1 MKKAKILAAL
11 LLVAVLLFTGC
22 AGTEGG
28 QTKVDTDDDE
38 ILIGVSFDSF
48 LIERWQR
55 DRDVFVSTAN
65 ELGAT
70 VNVQNA
76 NGDIEEQIS
85 QIDYFIQKKV
95 DAIVIVAIDCYALS
109 DAVARAREAGI
120 YVVAYDRLVMN
131 ADVDLYISFDN
142 ERVGE
147 LMAEALVEST
157 PVNTSIISICGSQTD
172 QNVSE
177 VKKGFDNVI
186 SKSTLRVA
194 RLDYADGWLAET
206 AYGFVSDAIEDGIV
220 FSGVHCGNDDLAS
233 QAVIALSEHRL
244 AGKVSLVG
252 QDAELAACQR
262 IVEGTQTMT
271 VYKPVD
277 KLARQAAECTVLLI
291 KGSMPKTEFTIN
303 NGAIDVP
310 FVKLEPIMVTKDNI
324 DEVIIDGGF
333 HRREEVYLNVN

>member
-1 MKKAKILAAL
+1 M
-11 LLVAVLLFTGC
+11 
-22 AGTEGG
+22 
-28 QTKVDTDDDE
+28 
-38 ILIGVSFDSF
+38 
-48 LIERWQR
+48 
-55 DRDVFVSTAN
+55 
-65 ELGAT
+65 
-70 VNVQNA
+70 QNA
-76 NGDIEEQIS
+76 NGDVAEQIS
-85 QIDYFIQKKV
+85 QIDYFIEKKV
-95 DAIVIVAIDCYALS
+95 DAIVVVAIDCYALS
-109 DAVARAREAGI
+109 DAVARAKEAGI

-147 LMAEALVEST
+147 MMAQALVENLPANSN
-157 PVNTSIISICGSQTD
+157 VISICGSQTD

-194 RLDYADGWLAET
+194 KLDYAEGWLAET
-206 AYGFVSDAIEDGIV
+206 AYDFVSEAIDEGIV
-220 FSGVHCGNDDLAS
+220 FGGVHCGNDDLAS

-291 KGSMPKTEFTIN
+291 KGNMPSTEVTIN
-303 NGAIDVP
+303 NGTYDVAY
-310 FVKLEPIMVTKDNI
+310 VKLEPIMVTKDNI
-324 DEVIIDGGF
+324 DEIIIDGGF

>member
-1 MKKAKILAAL
+1 MKAL
-11 LLVAVLLFTGC
+11 KSIATVLLAVLLLLTGC
-22 AGTEGG
+22 AGGESG
-28 QTKVDTDDDE
+28 QTNVDTGDNE

-76 NGDIEEQIS
+76 NGDIDEQIS

-109 DAVARAREAGI
+109 DVVARAREAGI

-147 LMAEALVEST
+147 LMAEALVAST
-157 PVNTSIISICGSQTD
+157 PADSNIISICGSQTD

-177 VKKGFDNVI
+177 VKKGFDRVMA
-186 SKSTLRVA
+186 KSTLHVA

-206 AYGFVSDAIEDGIV
+206 AYGFVNDAIEDGII
-220 FSGVHCGNDDLAS
+220 FGGVHCGNDDLAS

-291 KGSMPKTEFTIN
+291 KGNMPITEFTIN

-310 FVKLEPIMVTKDNI
+310 FVKLEPIMVTRENI
-324 DEVIIDGGF
+324 DEIIIDGGF
-333 HRREEVYLNVN
+333 HRREEVYLNVS